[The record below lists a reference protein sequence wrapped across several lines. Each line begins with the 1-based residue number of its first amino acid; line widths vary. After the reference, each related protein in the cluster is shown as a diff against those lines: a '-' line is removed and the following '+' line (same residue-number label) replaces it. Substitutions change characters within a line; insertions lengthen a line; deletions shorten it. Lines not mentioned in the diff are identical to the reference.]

1 MGGVPPIP
9 PLESLAASM
18 DNSLELDIDNIYGTY
33 YEQEISQFNQPAVDM
48 EMFTERAFASYITD
62 AFSTSNF
69 LSVLPA
75 DTSDFHGGVPQM
87 EDIENYHEGE
97 DEGEIEEGDTNNT
110 RKKGRGK
117 SSEKYEFG
125 KLLES
130 NWYIKFLAPDKDG
143 LEGSR
148 TKTLRLSSRDRDG
161 AFRSLVHMPLTKI
174 EGIAQLFLDN
184 GIICPT
190 GRMRNLEL
198 VRIKA
203 ELHVMAAI
211 CHHTHGHPFR
221 ILSINTNISKEEHRK
236 FFHEFIHYFFEN
248 HKRYVYLPK
257 QGADIETVMERYR
270 EVGLPGAIGSKD
282 VVHIRWCRCPAGD
295 YNRAKGRYS
304 YPSVAFQCITDFDR
318 RIMVISRAQ
327 FGTRNDISITR
338 RDHNVHSIV
347 NDWYKDMEWEYFNE
361 EGEVKRDKGV
371 YLICDGGYVKQQTSI
386 CPFESARLDTL
397 EGYFSTNL
405 ESVRKDVECV
415 FGILKKRW
423 KILDHGFQYRS
434 ISTCEK
440 IFFTCCCLHNMM
452 LDQMSSRKN
461 DVRVL
466 RGNRGISDG
475 LWLAADD
482 EGLQID
488 EPMIGTR
495 ETARKHR
502 ALFGLRRKRL
512 AVHLQYARQT

>member
-9 PLESLAASM
+9 PLESLGASL
-18 DNSLELDIDNIYGTY
+18 DNSSGELDNIYGTY
-33 YEQEISQFNQPAVDM
+33 EQEMAQFNQPALDM
-48 EMFTERAFASYITD
+48 EMFTERAFSSYITD

-69 LSVLPA
+69 LSVTA
-75 DTSDFHGGVPQM
+75 DALDDDVNGGVPPM
-87 EDIENYHEGE
+87 EDNDYYYDGADEGE
-97 DEGEIEEGDTNNT
+97 DINNNT

-125 KLLES
+125 NLLES

-143 LEGSR
+143 VEGSR

-161 AFRSLVHMPLTKI
+161 TFRSLCHMPLSKI
-174 EGIAQLFLDN
+174 EDIAQIFLDN
-184 GIICPT
+184 GTIRPT
-190 GRMRNLEL
+190 GRIRNLDL

-203 ELHVMAAI
+203 ELHVMGAI
-211 CHHTHGHPFR
+211 CHHTHGHPYR
-221 ILSINTNISKEEHRK
+221 ILSIDTNISKEEHRK
-236 FFHEFIHYFFEN
+236 FFHEFIHYFFVH

-257 QGADIETVMERYR
+257 PGADVETVMERYR

-282 VVHIRWCRCPAGD
+282 VVHVRWCRCPAGD

-318 RIMVISRAQ
+318 RIMGISRAQ

-347 NDWYKDMEWEYFNE
+347 NDWYKDIEWEYFSE

-371 YLICDGGYVKQQTSI
+371 YLICDGGYLKQQTSI
-386 CPFESARLDTL
+386 CPYESARIDTM

-434 ISTCEK
+434 VAICEK
-440 IFFTCCCLHNMM
+440 IFFTCCCLHNTM
-452 LDQMSSRKN
+452 LDQMATRKN
-461 DVRVL
+461 DVRVFSDYGASGWQFIYNM
-466 RGNRGISDG
+466 RGTHKVLIVELIYIMHMNHITSTTTHH
-475 LWLAADD
+475 
-482 EGLQID
+482 
-488 EPMIGTR
+488 EP
-495 ETARKHR
+495 H
-502 ALFGLRRKRL
+502 
-512 AVHLQYARQT
+512 

>member
-1 MGGVPPIP
+1 M
-9 PLESLAASM
+9 
-18 DNSLELDIDNIYGTY
+18 
-33 YEQEISQFNQPAVDM
+33 
-48 EMFTERAFASYITD
+48 
-62 AFSTSNF
+62 
-69 LSVLPA
+69 
-75 DTSDFHGGVPQM
+75 
-87 EDIENYHEGE
+87 
-97 DEGEIEEGDTNNT
+97 
-110 RKKGRGK
+110 
-117 SSEKYEFG
+117 
-125 KLLES
+125 
-130 NWYIKFLAPDKDG
+130 
-143 LEGSR
+143 
-148 TKTLRLSSRDRDG
+148 
-161 AFRSLVHMPLTKI
+161 
-174 EGIAQLFLDN
+174 
-184 GIICPT
+184 
-190 GRMRNLEL
+190 
-198 VRIKA
+198 
-203 ELHVMAAI
+203 
-211 CHHTHGHPFR
+211 
-221 ILSINTNISKEEHRK
+221 
-236 FFHEFIHYFFEN
+236 
-248 HKRYVYLPK
+248 
-257 QGADIETVMERYR
+257 
-270 EVGLPGAIGSKD
+270 
-282 VVHIRWCRCPAGD
+282 
-295 YNRAKGRYS
+295 
-304 YPSVAFQCITDFDR
+304 
-318 RIMVISRAQ
+318 
-327 FGTRNDISITR
+327 
-338 RDHNVHSIV
+338 

-386 CPFESARLDTL
+386 CPFESARIDTL

-405 ESVRKDVECV
+405 ESVRKDFECV